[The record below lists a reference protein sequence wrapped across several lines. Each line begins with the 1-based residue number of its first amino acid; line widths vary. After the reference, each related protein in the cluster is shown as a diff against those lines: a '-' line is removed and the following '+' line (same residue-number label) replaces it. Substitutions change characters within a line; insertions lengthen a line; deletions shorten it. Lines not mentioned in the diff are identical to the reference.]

1 MSIDLVKAFAEKIR
15 QDPSLLKKIQSE
27 GANVTEI
34 AKSAGFSITDEDLSS
49 FRKSLSPEELENV
62 AGGAGR
68 GSGTTPVCTGT
79 CMQIGQ

>member
-15 QDPSLLKKIQSE
+15 QDPSLLKQIQSE

-49 FRKSLSPEELENV
+49 FRSSLSPEELENV
-62 AGGAGR
+62 AGGAGL
-68 GSGTTPVCTGT
+68 GSGTTPECTGT